1 VTAAA
6 PTEAATRAVIG
17 CPDCGTHQELPPLAS
32 GDVLSCITCS
42 SPLERRFGQSLPV
55 ALCCSAATLLLL
67 LPANFATFLTTEAF
81 GVSRHSYLASTA
93 GSILEGGWPWLAL
106 VIFLFVVVFPLVRFG
121 LLTLVLGDLYLGR
134 RRQWHGRAFRWA
146 NELETWAMIDVFLLA
161 LVVAYVRLEA
171 AIAVHLGIGAMALI
185 AAAVLSLF
193 TRATLDKATVW
204 QLISPDRAPPDPEAT
219 VACIRCE
226 LLVPPHKSGGT
237 PCPRCGAALHRRE
250 VASIGMTLALT
261 IAAVLLYIP
270 ANIYPMAI
278 LPIHYRP
285 TSYTVLRGVIDLA
298 DAKFYGLAVL
308 VFIASFVIPVMKLV
322 GLGWCAVS
330 VMTRSRRHLVAKT
343 RVYRLVDEVG
353 RWSMVD
359 PFVIGCIAPVLNY
372 NALIHGG
379 AGPAALPFTA
389 VVVLT
394 VFSAKTFDPRLMWDA
409 ARRRS

>member
-32 GDVLSCITCS
+32 GDVLSCITCR

-93 GSILEGGWPWLAL
+93 SSILAWPWLAL

-121 LLTLVLGDLYLGR
+121 LLTLVLGELYLGR
-134 RRQWHGRAFRWA
+134 RRHWHGPAFRWA

-161 LVVAYVRLEA
+161 LVVAYVRLQA
-171 AIAVHLGIGAMALI
+171 AIAVHLEVGAMALI

-204 QLISPDRAPPDPEAT
+204 QLISPDSEPPDPMAT
-219 VACIRCE
+219 VACIRCD
-226 LLVPPHKSGGT
+226 LLVPPHKSGGM

-250 VASIGMTLALT
+250 VESIGMTLALT

-278 LPIHYRP
+278 LPIHFRP

-308 VFIASFVIPVMKLV
+308 VFVASFVIPVMKLI

-359 PFVIGCIAPVLNY
+359 PFVIGCIAPVLDY

>member
-1 VTAAA
+1 MTAAA

-32 GDVLSCITCS
+32 GDVLTCITCR

-93 GSILEGGWPWLAL
+93 SSILAWPWLAL

-121 LLTLVLGDLYLGR
+121 LLTLVLGELYLGR
-134 RRQWHGRAFRWA
+134 RRHWHGRAFRWA

-161 LVVAYVRLEA
+161 LVVAYVRLQA
-171 AIAVHLGIGAMALI
+171 AIAVHLEVGAMALI

-204 QLISPDRAPPDPEAT
+204 QLISPDNEPPDPRAT
-219 VACIRCE
+219 VACIRCD

-250 VASIGMTLALT
+250 VGSIGMTLALT

-278 LPIHYRP
+278 LPIHFRP
-285 TSYTVLRGVIDLA
+285 TSYTVLQGVIDLA

-308 VFIASFVIPVMKLV
+308 VFVASFAIPVMKLI

-330 VMTRSRRHLVAKT
+330 VLTRSQRHLVVKT

-359 PFVIGCIAPVLNY
+359 PFVIGCIAPVLDY

-409 ARRRS
+409 ARRRT

>member
-1 VTAAA
+1 MA
-6 PTEAATRAVIG
+6 
-17 CPDCGTHQELPPLAS
+17 Q
-32 GDVLSCITCS
+32 GDMLSCVTCS
-42 SPLERRFGQSLPV
+42 SPLERRFGQSLTV

-93 GSILEGGWPWLAL
+93 GSILSWPWLAL

-161 LVVAYVRLEA
+161 LVVAYVRLQA
-171 AIAVHLGIGAMALI
+171 AIAVHLEVGAMALI

-193 TRATLDKATVW
+193 TRATLDKAAVW
-204 QLISPDRAPPDPEAT
+204 QLISPDRAPPDPLAT
-219 VACIRCE
+219 VACIRCD
-226 LLVPPHKSGGT
+226 LLVPPQKNGT

-250 VASIGMTLALT
+250 VESIGMTLALT
-261 IAAVLLYIP
+261 IAAVLLYI
-270 ANIYPMAI
+270 PMAI

-285 TSYTVLRGVIDLA
+285 TSYTVLRGVIDLF
-298 DAKFYGLAVL
+298 DAKFYGLAAL
-308 VFIASFVIPVMKLV
+308 VFVASFVIPVMKLV

>member
-1 VTAAA
+1 MLCCV
-6 PTEAATRAVIG
+6 
-17 CPDCGTHQELPPLAS
+17 
-32 GDVLSCITCS
+32 TCS
-42 SPLERRFGQSLPV
+42 SPLERHFGQSLAA
-55 ALCCSAATLLLL
+55 ALCCSSATLLLL
-67 LPANFATFLTTEAF
+67 LPANLATFLTTETF

-93 GSILEGGWPWLAL
+93 GAILDEGRPWLAL
-106 VIFLFVVVFPLVRFG
+106 VICLFVVVFPLIRFG

-134 RRQWHGRAFRWA
+134 RRHWHGPAFRWA

-161 LVVAYVRLEA
+161 LVVAYFRLQAE
-171 AIAVHLGIGAMALI
+171 IAVHLGIGGMTLI
-185 AAAVLSLF
+185 GAAVLSLF

-204 QLISPDRAPPDPEAT
+204 QLISPDRTPPDPLAT
-219 VACIRCE
+219 VACIRCD
-226 LLVPPHKSGGT
+226 LLAPPSKNGT
-237 PCPRCGAALHRRE
+237 PCTRCGAALHRRE
-250 VASIGMTLALT
+250 VDSIGMTLALT

-270 ANIYPMAI
+270 ANIYAMAI

-285 TSYTVLRGVIDLA
+285 TGYTVLRGVIDLA
-298 DAKFYGLAVL
+298 DAKFYGLAGL
-308 VFIASFVIPVMKLV
+308 VFVASFVIPVMKLL
-322 GLGWCAVS
+322 GLGWCALS
-330 VMTRSRRHLVAKT
+330 VLTRSRRHLVAKT

-372 NALIHGG
+372 NSLIHGG